1 MTIRAAF
8 MGTPAFAVPTLAA
21 LRSVAD
27 VLAVFSQPDR
37 PAGRGLKVVPTAVKQ
52 FAQGLDIPVLQPPS
66 IRDVEVLNQ
75 LAALD
80 LEVIV
85 VVASGKILPK
95 PILDLP
101 RFGCI
106 NLHASLLPRWRGAAP
121 VQWAIYHGDSE
132 TGVTLM
138 RMDEGMDTGPMFSQ
152 LKTSIEPNER
162 AQDVASRL
170 ADLGGQLVQRDLP
183 HIVRNQLQPVPQND
197 LDATSA
203 PLIKKQDGLV
213 QWSRTA
219 LEIHNQIRAMS
230 PWPSAQTFFGSKRVT
245 LHRSHVLSDDIVAKA
260 PGTLLRADSHGIEV
274 ACGKGVLALDELQME
289 GGVRLEAGV
298 FVLGQ
303 RWKPEQQLRDTAA

>member
-80 LEVIV
+80 LDVIV
-85 VVASGKILPK
+85 VVAYGKILPK

-121 VQWAIYHGDSE
+121 VQ
-132 TGVTLM
+132 
-138 RMDEGMDTGPMFSQ
+138 
-152 LKTSIEPNER
+152 
-162 AQDVASRL
+162 
-170 ADLGGQLVQRDLP
+170 
-183 HIVRNQLQPVPQND
+183 
-197 LDATSA
+197 
-203 PLIKKQDGLV
+203 
-213 QWSRTA
+213 
-219 LEIHNQIRAMS
+219 
-230 PWPSAQTFFGSKRVT
+230 
-245 LHRSHVLSDDIVAKA
+245 
-260 PGTLLRADSHGIEV
+260 
-274 ACGKGVLALDELQME
+274 
-289 GGVRLEAGV
+289 
-298 FVLGQ
+298 
-303 RWKPEQQLRDTAA
+303 